1 MTAYVIVDIEVNDP
15 IGYEKYKKPTP
26 PVVKFF
32 GGRFLGRAGPIET
45 QVELSRICPGA
56 GLSP

>member
-1 MTAYVIVDIEVNDP
+1 MNDP
-15 IGYEKYKKPTP
+15 VGYEEYKKLTP

-32 GGRFLGRAGPIET
+32 GGKILTRAGPIET

-56 GLSP
+56 GASP